1 MLNQKGM
8 AASMLATL
16 CVAATLAPPPVH
28 AAPPAAGQQGM
39 VVVRDPQTGAL
50 RAPTADEARALLG
63 NTAQRKA
70 PAQHVETVGP
80 GGSRKVQLGR
90 SGLVYN
96 VTKRAPD
103 GTLHE
108 QCVDGEHA
116 AHAAL
121 TPDAQTRPAPD
132 QQAKEPRHEAE

>member
-16 CVAATLAPPPVH
+16 CVAATLAPPPLQ
-28 AAPPAAGQQGM
+28 AAQPAPGQQGM
-39 VVVRDPQTGAL
+39 VVVRDPQTGTL

-70 PAQHVETVGP
+70 PVQHVETVGP

-96 VTKRAPD
+96 VVKRAPD

-108 QCVDGEHA
+108 QCVDSQHA
-116 AHAAL
+116 AHDAL
-121 TPDAQTRPAPD
+121 AHPAPD
-132 QQAKEPRHEAE
+132 HQAREPRHEAE

>member
-28 AAPPAAGQQGM
+28 AAAPAAGQQGM
-39 VVVRDPQTGAL
+39 VVVRDPQTGTL

-70 PAQHVETVGP
+70 PAQLHLAAAAGTDRFDV
-80 GGSRKVQLGR
+80 LGR

-103 GTLHE
+103 GTLHG

-121 TPDAQTRPAPD
+121 TPDAQTLPAPD
-132 QQAKEPRHEAE
+132 QQPREPRHEAE